1 MGKKWKF
8 IRTPVKQ
15 WKNYTQV
22 WEKKKEKKVEKRKKN
37 VEIYEHASETM
48 ERKNPFT
55 TRLEAVYIGREKKS
69 GKKKSTEPSFSSSFG
84 FFPLIFPPRAY
95 TASSLVARSYG

>member
-22 WEKKKEKKVEKRKKN
+22 WEKRK
-37 VEIYEHASETM
+37 
-48 ERKNPFT
+48 
-55 TRLEAVYIGREKKS
+55 EKKS
-69 GKKKSTEPSFSSSFG
+69 GKKGKKRG
-84 FFPLIFPPRAY
+84 NL
-95 TASSLVARSYG
+95 

>member
-69 GKKKSTEPSFSSSFG
+69 GKKRRKACIE
-84 FFPLIFPPRAY
+84 RAI
-95 TASSLVARSYG
+95 VQ